1 MPTPLGERIRKLRIE
16 KGLTLEG
23 LAEKVDSSKSYIWE
37 IENKS
42 VARPSAE
49 KLRLI
54 AIALDTTTDYLLA
67 AEEVNPGSEADR
79 AYFRK
84 YQALEE
90 PAKKRLQRILSALD
104 EEDE

>member
-1 MPTPLGERIRKLRIE
+1 MPTPLGDRIRKLRTE
-16 KGLTLEG
+16 KGLTLEA

-37 IENKS
+37 IENKNVS
-42 VARPSAE
+42 RPSAE

-67 AEEVNPGSEADR
+67 AEEVDAGNEADR
-79 AYFRK
+79 AFFRK

-90 PAKKRLQRILSALD
+90 PAKKRLQRILNALD
-104 EEDE
+104 EDE

>member
-1 MPTPLGERIRKLRIE
+1 MPTPLGERIRKLRTE

-67 AEEVNPGSEADR
+67 AEEVNPGNEADR
-79 AYFRK
+79 AFFRK

-90 PAKKRLQRILSALD
+90 PAKKRLQRILNALD